1 MQEYLLKTIYSYTD
15 EESEQEIMAITVKL
29 NSWEQEALRERFNL
43 VNRKLV
49 MKGMKPLTAESQV
62 VHKILEIS
70 LNKLNVDEEGNLKI
84 EL

>member
-1 MQEYLLKTIYSYTD
+1 
-15 EESEQEIMAITVKL
+15 MAITVKL

-62 VHKILEIS
+62 IHKILEMS
-70 LNKLNVDEEGNLKI
+70 LNKLNVDEDGNLKI
-84 EL
+84 EY